1 MKAEDIITISVLMIM
16 LIFAIYLFLHK
27 KGII

>member
-16 LIFAIYLFLHK
+16 LIFAIYLFLHN